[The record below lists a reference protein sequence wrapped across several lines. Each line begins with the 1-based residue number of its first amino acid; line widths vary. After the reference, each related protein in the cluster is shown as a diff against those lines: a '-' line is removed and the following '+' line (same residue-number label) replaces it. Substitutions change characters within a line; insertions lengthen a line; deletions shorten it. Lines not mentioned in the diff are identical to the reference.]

1 LYLVE
6 LKKKN
11 TQTILR
17 YKKRIHDEN
26 LILMMILNSKVNFKI
41 FIYFIQFN
49 RKKIRIFIFL
59 QIFVFKEIQSKLSQ

>member
-1 LYLVE
+1 MYLVE

-26 LILMMILNSKVNFKI
+26 LILMILSSKVNFKI

-59 QIFVFKEIQSKLSQ
+59 QIFVFKERQSKLSQ